1 MDPEFDRQ
9 TSEIVL
15 RDYLPLPESYVAP
28 RNPTELRL
36 ELIWRAVLTMDRIGI
51 EDSYRDLGMDSLAAA
66 AIFALIESEFGVT
79 LPMASLLSAPTIARL
94 AARIDLAPPEARASV
109 E

>member
-1 MDPEFDRQ
+1 
-9 TSEIVL
+9 
-15 RDYLPLPESYVAP
+15 
-28 RNPTELRL
+28 
-36 ELIWRAVLTMDRIGI
+36 
-51 EDSYRDLGMDSLAAA
+51 MDSLAAA